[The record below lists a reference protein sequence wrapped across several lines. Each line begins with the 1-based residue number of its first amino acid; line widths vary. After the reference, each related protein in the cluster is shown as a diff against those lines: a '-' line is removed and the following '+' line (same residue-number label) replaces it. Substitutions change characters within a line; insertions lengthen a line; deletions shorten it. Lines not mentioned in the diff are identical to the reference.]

1 MLVAGLLAAIA
12 GGVGP
17 IVLPAAT
24 TAATASADHRLAEMA
39 SPSPFRGLV
48 YDGLSLGRKGSAC
61 EGAFAQLSSAA
72 IRLNKVWLVSSD
84 ALYDWPATGAAARGV
99 WAEDAA
105 LDGLCLELLCASSVA
120 ESDAMSDSDRR

>member
-1 MLVAGLLAAIA
+1 MGRSRSGMRTVAGLLAVIA

-61 EGAFAQLSSAA
+61 EGAF
-72 IRLNKVWLVSSD
+72 
-84 ALYDWPATGAAARGV
+84 
-99 WAEDAA
+99 E
-105 LDGLCLELLCASSVA
+105 A
-120 ESDAMSDSDRR
+120 ESRQGASLGCSHVPDPAPPGTAVRPVRTEQP